1 MRYNSIQA
9 NKSQKFIVVLCIIY
23 CFRHSNSNDGA
34 AGRIAGIVVAVLFVC
49 AILCIGVYYFRHG
62 NSSDGASGRIAGIV
76 VAVIFVCAIL
86 GIGVYCFNARRRRQK
101 NQGQVI
107 VTDDFGKG
115 MFMNVKD

>member
-1 MRYNSIQA
+1 MQ
-9 NKSQKFIVVLCIIY
+9 FFVL
-23 CFRHSNSNDGA
+23 
-34 AGRIAGIVVAVLFVC
+34 
-49 AILCIGVYYFRHG
+49 GVYCFRHG
-62 NSSDGASGRIAGIV
+62 NSSDGAAGRIAGIV